1 MMRHKHVRLEPVD
14 GLVQR
19 VQIRVVPRILRPCL
33 GRGVFIFPTV
43 HHKTKF
49 EEGLQ
54 CQTLY

>member
-43 HHKTKF
+43 HNKTKF

-54 CQTLY
+54 CQIL